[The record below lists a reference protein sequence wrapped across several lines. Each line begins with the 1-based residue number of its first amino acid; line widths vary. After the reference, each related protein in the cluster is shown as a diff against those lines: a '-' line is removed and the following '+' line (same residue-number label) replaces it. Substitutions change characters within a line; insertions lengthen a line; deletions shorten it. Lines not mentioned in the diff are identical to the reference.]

1 MTRPRIGS
9 AYKYFTRRNEKEGQI
24 VNTRA
29 ELTWLDDTSDQNG
42 RTEILAWDGRLDNR
56 DDLLL
61 RLKDSLRSDTSN
73 QSLALAAY
81 ERWGASGFVHLI
93 GDWSVVIRDAANRGI
108 VLASD
113 FAGVRPLYYNLRPG
127 GILWSNRLQSL
138 VQAAE
143 VDELDEKYV
152 AGFLTFGGCPNRTPY
167 KGVHSVPPGHALC
180 VSANETTLKRFW
192 DLPVGDSIRYR
203 DPHRYEDQLR
213 ALFQEAVAL
222 RLRTDA
228 PVLAELSGGL
238 DSSSIVCM
246 ANHLIRRGSVA
257 APRLF
262 TVSYLWRNSLDEPFL
277 RDVEAFCGIEGIH
290 LSTHDNPLITKT
302 KVGNAIPAGFE
313 PLWMSASAAASR
325 LGVKVF
331 LTGYNGDLVMGNWW
345 DDSMQVAA
353 SLRRFHIARA
363 FEEALGWSKHLKI
376 PTFWILWRA
385 FRTALPPALGP
396 SATFVPT
403 DGSYVP
409 KSTPTSLLPSFC
421 ERTGLFE
428 KDGFFSKAWM
438 NAPPERRKHFQA
450 LTMLLE
456 LRSLQPP
463 EPLQHLDYTHPFAHR
478 PLVEF
483 LMTVPADVLCG
494 PGEPR
499 RLMRRALSDLWPGKL
514 RSRRSKGFFTTPW
527 LEALRPLA
535 HDLLKR
541 REIEVVERGFVDR
554 ASLLARLERV
564 SAGLDCN
571 EAQLRQIILLEFWLR
586 HRGLTQLSG
595 AQLRAA

>member
-1 MTRPRIGS
+1 
-9 AYKYFTRRNEKEGQI
+9 
-24 VNTRA
+24 VNTRP
-29 ELTWLDDTSDQNG
+29 ELTWLDDASNRNG
-42 RTEILAWDGRLDNR
+42 RTEVLAWDGRLDNR

-61 RLKDSLRSDTSN
+61 RLRDSLRSDTSN

-93 GDWSVVIRDAANRGI
+93 GDWSVVIRDAANRRI

-138 VQAAE
+138 VEAMGI
-143 VDELDEKYV
+143 DELDEKYA
-152 AGFLTFGGCPNRTPY
+152 AGFLAFGGCPNRTPY

-180 VSANETTLKRFW
+180 VSARETTIRPFW
-192 DLPVGDSIRYR
+192 ALPIRDSTRYR
-203 DPHRYEDQLR
+203 NQYRYEEQLR
-213 ALFQEAVAL
+213 ALFQEAVAV

-238 DSSSIVCM
+238 DSSSVVCM
-246 ANHLIRRGSVA
+246 ANHLIRNRSVR
-257 APRLF
+257 APRL
-262 TVSYLWRNSLDEPFL
+262 VSLSYIWRNSLDEPFL
-277 RDVEAFCGIEGIH
+277 RGVEASCDIEGIH
-290 LSTHDNPLITKT
+290 LSTHDNPLITT
-302 KVGNAIPAGFE
+302 TNVGNALPQGFE
-313 PLWMSASAAASR
+313 PLWMSASAAAQR
-325 LGVKVF
+325 LGARVL
-331 LTGYNGDLVMGNWW
+331 LTGKNGDLVMGNWW
-345 DDSMQVAA
+345 DDSMQLAA
-353 SLRRFHIARA
+353 SLRRFHIAKA
-363 FEEALGWSKHLKI
+363 FEEALAWSKRLRI
-376 PTFWILWRA
+376 PICWVLWRA

-396 SATFVPT
+396 SATPQLA
-403 DGSYVP
+403 DGSYMP
-409 KSTPTSLLPSFC
+409 KSTATSLLPSFC

-428 KDGFFSKAWM
+428 KDSFFSNAWRY
-438 NAPPERRKHFQA
+438 APPERRTHFQA

-456 LRSLQPP
+456 LRVLQAP

-499 RLMRRALSDLWPGKL
+499 RLMRRALADLWPVKV
-514 RSRRSKGFFTTPW
+514 RSRRSKGFFNIPW

-541 REIEVVERGFVDR
+541 RQIEVVERGIVDR
-554 ASLLARLERV
+554 TSLLSRLERL

-571 EAQLRQIILLEFWLR
+571 EPQLRQIILLEFWLR
-586 HRGLTQLSG
+586 HHGLKRLSG
-595 AQLRAA
+595 ARVQAA